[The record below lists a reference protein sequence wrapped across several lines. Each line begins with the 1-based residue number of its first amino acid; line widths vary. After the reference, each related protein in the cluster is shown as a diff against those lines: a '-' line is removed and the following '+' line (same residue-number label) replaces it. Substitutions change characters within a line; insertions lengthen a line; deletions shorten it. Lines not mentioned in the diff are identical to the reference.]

1 MPLFGKK
8 KDAPSATAERP
19 AHDESASF
27 LPRRTRRRGVESFLA
42 RVIATGGIVGIGTAI
57 AAILGSQDVDYWIT
71 GLAVATVSVIVA
83 AFLWSSR
90 TL

>member
-8 KDAPSATAERP
+8 DDSHTATAERP
-19 AHDESASF
+19 AGDEPGSF
-27 LPRRTRRRGVESFLA
+27 LPRRSRRRGVESFFA

-57 AAILGSQDVDYWIT
+57 AAILGSQDVAYWIT
-71 GLAVATVSVIVA
+71 GLVVATASVIVA